1 MTLSNLDN
9 MENKKIAIIGVGN
22 MGGAIAVGLL
32 KSGFVPASD
41 IFVADRKEST
51 LKKMSDLGVNTF
63 QNNLE
68 ATKNADVI
76 IVAVKPYHIE
86 GVINEIKPV
95 LSPEKIFISI
105 VAGVGINELGE
116 MAGND
121 IPIFRVMP
129 NTAIALQESLTCISA
144 NGNTDPHKDYV
155 VELFNKLGKT
165 VEIGEELMAAA
176 TVLSSC
182 GIAYALRYI
191 RAAMQGG
198 IEIGFGAEMAQFITA
213 QTVKGATELVL
224 QSGNHPEREIDKVT
238 TPMGVTITGLNE
250 MEHKGF
256 SSSLIQGVLA
266 SYKKIDNSK

>member
-1 MTLSNLDN
+1 

-22 MGGAIAVGLL
+22 MGSAIAIGLV
-32 KSGFVPASD
+32 KSGFVQAAD
-41 IFVADRKEST
+41 ISVSDRKESS
-51 LKKMSDLGVNTF
+51 LQNMQKLGVNAF
-63 QNNLE
+63 HDNLE
-68 ATKNADVI
+68 AAKNADVI

-86 GVINEIKPV
+86 AVIHEIRP
-95 LSPEKIFISI
+95 LLTPQKIFISI
-105 VAGVGINELGE
+105 VAGVGINDLNK
-116 MAGND
+116 MAGNHV
-121 IPIFRVMP
+121 PVFRVMP

-144 NGNTDPHKDYV
+144 NGNTEPYKKYV
-155 VELFNKLGKT
+155 IELFDKLGKT
-165 VEIGEELMAAA
+165 VEINEELMAAA

-182 GIAYALRYI
+182 GIAYALRYM

-198 IEIGFGAEMAQFITA
+198 IEIGFSAELAQFITA
-213 QTVKGATELVL
+213 QTVKGATELIL

-266 SYKKIDNSK
+266 SYKKIKDK

>member
-1 MTLSNLDN
+1 MK
-9 MENKKIAIIGVGN
+9 NKKITIIGVGN
-22 MGGAIAVGLL
+22 MGGAIAVGLE
-32 KSGFVPASD
+32 KSGFIPASD
-41 IFVADRKEST
+41 ISVSDRKESM
-51 LKKMSDLGVNTF
+51 LAKFEELGINTF
-63 QNNLE
+63 KNNLE
-68 ATKNADVI
+68 AVKNADVI

-86 GVINEIKPV
+86 GVINEIKPE
-95 LSPEKIFISI
+95 LNTNKIFISI
-105 VAGVGINELGE
+105 VAGVGIKELGE
-116 MAGND
+116 MAGAD

-144 NGNTDPHKDYV
+144 NGNSKLYKKYV
-155 VELFNKLGKT
+155 VELFDKLGKT
-165 VEIGEELMAAA
+165 VEIGEDLMAAA

-182 GIAYALRYI
+182 GIAFALRYI

-238 TPMGVTITGLNE
+238 TPRGVTITGLNE

-266 SYKKIDNSK
+266 SYKKIDTSGK

>member
-1 MTLSNLDN
+1 MK
-9 MENKKIAIIGVGN
+9 NKKIAIIGVGN
-22 MGGAIAVGLL
+22 MGGAIAVGLV
-32 KSGFVPASD
+32 KSGFVAALD
-41 IFVADRKEST
+41 IFVSDRKEST
-51 LKKMSDLGVNTF
+51 LNKLKELGVNTLN
-63 QNNLE
+63 NNLE
-68 ATKNADVI
+68 AAKNADVI

-86 GVINEIKPV
+86 GVINEIKPE
-95 LSPEKIFISI
+95 LNSEKIFISI
-105 VAGVGINELGE
+105 VAGVGIKELGE
-116 MAGND
+116 MAGAD

-144 NGNTDPHKDYV
+144 NGNTNPYKKYV
-155 VELFNKLGKT
+155 VELFDKLGKT
-165 VEIGEELMAAA
+165 VEIQEELMAAA

-256 SSSLIQGVLA
+256 SASLIQGVLA
-266 SYKKIDNSK
+266 SYKKIDTSKK

>member
-1 MTLSNLDN
+1 

-22 MGGAIAVGLL
+22 MGGAIALGLL
-32 KSGFVPASD
+32 KSGSIKASN
-41 IFVADRKEST
+41 ISVSDRKEAT
-51 LKKMSDLGVNTF
+51 LKKMSDLGIDAF
-63 QNNLE
+63 DNNID
-68 ATKNADVI
+68 AAKDADVI

-86 GVINEIKPV
+86 GVINTLKPI

-105 VAGVGINELGE
+105 VAGVGIDDLGK

-121 IPIFRVMP
+121 VPIFRVMP

-144 NGNTDPHKDYV
+144 NGNTEPYREYV
-155 VELFNKLGKT
+155 VELFDKLGKT
-165 VEIGEELMAAA
+165 IEIPEELMAAA

-198 IEIGFGAEMAQFITA
+198 IEIGFSAEMAQLITA
-213 QTVKGATELVL
+213 QTVKGATELLL
-224 QSGNHPEREIDKVT
+224 QSEHHPEREIDKVT

-266 SYKKIDNSK
+266 SYKKIKDN

>member
-1 MTLSNLDN
+1 
-9 MENKKIAIIGVGN
+9 
-22 MGGAIAVGLL
+22 MGGAIAIGLE
-32 KSGFVPASD
+32 KSGFIPASD
-41 IFVADRKEST
+41 ISVSDKKEST
-51 LKKMSDLGVNTF
+51 LAKFKKLGINTF

-68 ATKNADVI
+68 AVKNADLI
-76 IVAVKPYHIE
+76 IAAVKPYHIE
-86 GVINEIKPV
+86 GVINEIKPE
-95 LSPEKIFISI
+95 LNSNKIFISI
-105 VAGVGINELGE
+105 VAGVGITELEE
-116 MAGND
+116 MTGTD

-144 NGNTDPHKDYV
+144 NGNTKPHKKYV
-155 VELFNKLGKT
+155 VELFDKLGKT
-165 VEIGEELMAAA
+165 VEIQEELMAAA

-198 IEIGFGAEMAQFITA
+198 VEIGFGAEMAQFITA

-238 TPMGVTITGLNE
+238 TPRGVTITGLNE

-266 SYKKIDNSK
+266 SYKKIDTSER

>member
-1 MTLSNLDN
+1 SKFDQ

-22 MGGAIAVGLL
+22 MGGAIASGLL
-32 KSGFVPASD
+32 KSGSVEASN
-41 IFVADRKEST
+41 IAVSDRKEAT
-51 LKKMSDLGVNTF
+51 LKKMSGLGINVFT
-63 QNNLE
+63 NNVE
-68 ATKNADVI
+68 AAKNADVI

-86 GVINEIKPV
+86 GVIKELKPL
-95 LSPEKIFISI
+95 LSADKIFISI
-105 VAGVGINELGE
+105 VAGVGIEELGN
-116 MAGND
+116 MAGKN

-144 NGNTDPHKDYV
+144 NGHTEPHREYV

-165 VEIGEELMAAA
+165 IEIPEELMAAA

-198 IEIGFGAEMAQFITA
+198 IEIGFSAEMAQLITA
-213 QTVKGATELVL
+213 QTVKGATELLL

-250 MEHKGF
+250 MEHRGF
-256 SSSLIQGVLA
+256 SSSLIQGVMA
-266 SYKKIDNSK
+266 SYKKIKDN

>member
-1 MTLSNLDN
+1 
-9 MENKKIAIIGVGN
+9 MENKKIGIIGVGN
-22 MGGAIAVGLL
+22 MGGAIAVGLV
-32 KSGFVPASD
+32 KSGSVQASD
-41 IFVADRKEST
+41 IFVSDRKEKV
-51 LKKMSDLGVNTF
+51 LKELKDLGINTY
-63 QNNLE
+63 QDNLE
-68 ATKNADVI
+68 ATKNADVV

-86 GVINEIKPV
+86 GVISEIKPQ
-95 LSPEKIFISI
+95 LAPDKIFISI
-105 VAGVGINELGE
+105 VAGVGIDVLGE

-121 IPIFRVMP
+121 LPIFRVMP

-144 NGNTDPHKDYV
+144 NGNTEVHKEYV
-155 VELFNKLGKT
+155 VDLFNKLGKT

-266 SYKKIDNSK
+266 SYKKIDNSDK

>member
-1 MTLSNLDN
+1 
-9 MENKKIAIIGVGN
+9 MENKKIGIIGVGN
-22 MGGAIAVGLL
+22 MGGAIAVGLV
-32 KSGFVPASD
+32 KSGFVVASD

-51 LKKMSDLGVNTF
+51 LNKMKELGVNTSK
-63 QNNLE
+63 NNLDVV
-68 ATKNADVI
+68 KNTDVV

-86 GVINEIKPV
+86 GVINGIKAELNPN
-95 LSPEKIFISI
+95 KIFISI
-105 VAGVGINELGE
+105 VAGVGIAELNE
-116 MAGND
+116 MAGSE

-144 NGNTDPHKDYV
+144 NGNTEPYKDYV
-155 VELFNKLGKT
+155 VDLFDKLGKT

-198 IEIGFGAEMAQFITA
+198 IEIGFSAEIAQLITA
-213 QTVKGATELVL
+213 QTVKGATELIL

-256 SSSLIQGVLA
+256 SASLIQGILA
-266 SYKKIDNSK
+266 SYKKIAPGK